1 VLFIDAGASSIPLN
15 GLMTAGGNFCTF
27 SDDIRQTSQHRTT
40 TSQGKSDQRVYG
52 VDVKKNCIARVTS
65 SAAFSRNGSSNSIS

>member
-52 VDVKKNCIARVTS
+52 VDVKELH
-65 SAAFSRNGSSNSIS
+65 SACHFQRSIFQEWLK